1 MSLADFEEKALTK
14 FTREITDIFFC
25 YIENDRD
32 LLQEYLRVTG
42 REDGLD
48 ITNMALGKRVR
59 EWFGL
64 ENGDECTNPKSKLI
78 KSYTEHIS
86 SHSPAYSS

>member
-32 LLQEYLRVTG
+32 LLQEYLRVTC

-48 ITNMALGKRVR
+48 ITNMALGKRVK

-64 ENGDECTNPKSKLI
+64 ENDDECPNPKSKLI
-78 KSYTEHIS
+78 KSYTKHIS
-86 SHSPAYSS
+86 NRSHTHSS